1 LPQGAPG
8 APGAEGEA
16 GGPPALPDG
25 IQPPE
30 GFPGD
35 AGELGDAA
43 GGAGEA
49 RPAGGFRGGD
59 FPGGGRGFG
68 PNGQQASSSEALI
81 TGISLLVL
89 LAAAGFVAFFRR
101 KRL

>member
-1 LPQGAPG
+1 M
-8 APGAEGEA
+8 
-16 GGPPALPDG
+16 
-25 IQPPE
+25 QPPE

-43 GGAGEA
+43 GGFPGGDF
-49 RPAGGFRGGD
+49 PAGGFPGGGFPGGDFPGGD

-68 PNGQQASSSEALI
+68 PNGQQAGSSSEALV

-89 LAAAGFVAFFRR
+89 LAATAFVAFFRR